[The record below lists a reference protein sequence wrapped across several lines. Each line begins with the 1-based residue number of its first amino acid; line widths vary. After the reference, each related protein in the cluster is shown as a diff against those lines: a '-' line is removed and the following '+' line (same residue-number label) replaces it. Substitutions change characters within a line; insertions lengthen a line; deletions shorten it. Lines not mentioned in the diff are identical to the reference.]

1 MAAAT
6 MRRVRRIGYAAVSGL
21 AGWLVAQV
29 LCLPI
34 LLITGVRDS
43 EGQPWLF
50 VQTMLYGLLAWACW
64 TLLLATVAWVLVVF
78 PLVMTVRPCLL
89 VRLRY
94 WVLALGTAFALW
106 LATRRPTMFRDS
118 TGATF
123 LHRFEQI
130 IPYTMFAVA
139 FSVVTAWMY
148 IVLSKRWLERQDREA
163 DALATPDAAPQ
174 PVERPS

>member
-1 MAAAT
+1 MVAT
-6 MRRVRRIGYAAVSGL
+6 MRRLRRTGYAALSGL

-43 EGQPWLF
+43 EGQPRLF
-50 VQTMLYGLLAWACW
+50 LQTMLYGLLAWACW
-64 TLLLATVAWVLVVF
+64 TFLLGTVAWLLVVF

-94 WVLALGTAFALW
+94 WVLPLSTAFALW
-106 LATRRPTMFRDS
+106 LATHRPMMFRDPMGV
-118 TGATF
+118 TL

-130 IPYTMFAVA
+130 IPYTVYAVG
-139 FSVVTAWMY
+139 FTVVTAWVY
-148 IVLSKRWLERQDREA
+148 IVLSKRWLERREREA
-163 DALATPDAAPQ
+163 RGEAAPDAAPQ
-174 PVERPS
+174 PVDRTS